1 MPDDTPQ
8 VLSLD
13 QKRAAY
19 AWTCVQQVPQAQHK
33 DYENLAK
40 GAPALIMN
48 NGLMQTLAFYWSKA
62 RGEKGFKEDKKYY
75 ALLLAH
81 LLAWLRQM
89 NLLNRDSFKT
99 AMNELSSMSTSRY
112 RLTSSEALEI
122 LKWIRQLATARGS
135 ATEHAT
141 EEE

>member
-1 MPDDTPQ
+1 MPENAPQ

-19 AWTCVQQVPQAQHK
+19 AWTCVQQVPEEQHK

-48 NGLMQTLAFYWSKA
+48 NGLMQALAFYWSKA
-62 RGEKGFKEDKKYY
+62 RGERGFKEDKKYY

-81 LLAWLRQM
+81 LLGWLHKM
-89 NLLNRDSFKT
+89 ELLSRASYRD
-99 AMNELSSMSTSRY
+99 AMNELGAMSTSNY
-112 RLTSSEALEI
+112 RLASMEALEI
-122 LKWIRQLATARGS
+122 LKWIRQLAAAQGS
-135 ATEHAT
+135 ADETSRKED
-141 EEE
+141 